1 METLNKISAAIETA
15 TGYFLAFAFASMT
28 VIYFSSIIA
37 RFVFNSGISWA
48 EEFTR
53 YMNIAMVMLGAAT
66 VARHNGHTNITV
78 LELSVKGNAKKFVVV
93 LQQLITVVFFIIA
106 ALIGFNFARTAT
118 HVSANLRLP
127 LSVMYNM
134 MSVAFI
140 LLAFQAVVSILNYI
154 RKKGDQ

>member
-1 METLNKISAAIETA
+1 
-15 TGYFLAFAFASMT
+15 
-28 VIYFSSIIA
+28 
-37 RFVFNSGISWA
+37 
-48 EEFTR
+48 
-53 YMNIAMVMLGAAT
+53 MNIAMVMLGAAT